1 MCKVKGSA
9 ALVIA
14 AAAMIMFLTGCETT
28 KHAEVMSAE
37 ELAAQAQASG
47 SEGIDVGPAREQ
59 EGIPLDGQGMS
70 EGSLSVGD
78 GSGSGASSGS
88 DIDGAGSS
96 EMPAMSLSSIN
107 PEGPP
112 SPTLRGVDGS
122 TMGSDISGVQ
132 SVGGSDG
139 GTGGSGQFGDN
150 DLTDYSA
157 QHPTGNRSPAGNY
170 GTEQPPKAYL
180 RDGSD
185 PYTDYSSGSGDG
197 SMGSGGSGMTGSAG
211 STGGM
216 TESTID
222 AGPHG
227 YEGQQFVRALAPSD
241 LVPEGPPSP
250 NLNNDGGAAASGS
263 GMDTSE
269 SSGSGDEVVSLPDD
283 GESMEPLGQ
292 SDFGGSSDGQEDA
305 GDALGHVYFDFD
317 QYVIRNEAV
326 STLQE
331 NVKLLNDKYKDSS
344 VLIEGHCD
352 ERGTSNYNLVLGE
365 RRAQAVKNYMVDLGV
380 SPSRIHIVSYGKER
394 PICTQS
400 EESCWQQNRR
410 GQVVLQ

>member
-1 MCKVKGSA
+1 MCKEKGSA

-47 SEGIDVGPAREQ
+47 SEGIDVGPARNRG
-59 EGIPLDGQGMS
+59 GIPLDGQGMS

-78 GSGSGASSGS
+78 ASGSGAGSGASSGL
-88 DIDGAGSS
+88 DVGGAGSS
-96 EMPAMSLSSIN
+96 GMPVMALSGID

-112 SPTLRGVDGS
+112 SPTLRDVNGS
-122 TMGSDISGVQ
+122 TMGGDISGGH
-132 SVGGSDG
+132 SAGGSGDG
-139 GTGGSGQFGDN
+139 MSGSGQFGAN

-157 QHPTGNRSPAGNY
+157 QHPTGNRSPSSNY
-170 GTEQPPKAYL
+170 GTEHPPKAYL

-185 PYTDYSSGSGDG
+185 PYASGSGDG
-197 SMGSGGSGMTGSAG
+197 SMGSGGS
-211 STGGM
+211 GM

-227 YEGQQFVRALAPSD
+227 YEGQQFARALTPSD
-241 LVPEGPPSP
+241 LIPEGPPAP
-250 NLNNDGGAAASGS
+250 NLNNAGTGGSGS
-263 GMDTSE
+263 DMGQSG

-283 GESMEPLGQ
+283 GGSMEPLGQ
-292 SDFGGSSDGQEDA
+292 SDFGGSSDGRGSG
-305 GDALGHVYFDFD
+305 GDGLGHVYFDFD
-317 QYVIRNEAV
+317 QYVIRNDAV

-331 NVKLLNDKYKDSS
+331 NAQLLGEKYKDSS

-352 ERGTSNYNLVLGE
+352 ERGTTNYNLVLGE
-365 RRAQAVKNYMVDLGV
+365 RRAQAVKKYMVDLGV
-380 SPSRIHIVSYGKER
+380 SPSKIHIVSYGKER

-410 GQVVLQ
+410 GHVVLQ